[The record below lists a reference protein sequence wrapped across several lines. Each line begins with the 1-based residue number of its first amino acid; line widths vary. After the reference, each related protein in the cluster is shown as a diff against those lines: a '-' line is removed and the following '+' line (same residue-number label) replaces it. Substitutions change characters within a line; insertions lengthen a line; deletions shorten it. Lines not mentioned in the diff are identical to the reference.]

1 LKTPHYEIVLVR
13 PEIAGNTGNIGRAC
27 MALGC
32 RLHLVHPLGY
42 VLNDAN
48 LRRAGMDYW
57 QHLDLVEHAD
67 LDAWLASLPADAP
80 VFLLSTKGQRGWSPA
95 EVPPPSAGS
104 GQARAWLVFG
114 NEGHGLPEA
123 VHARFAGRERRI
135 PMDPRARSLNLSS
148 TVSLVLGSLLLR

>member
-1 LKTPHYEIVLVR
+1 MIQPKFEIVLVR

-42 VLNDAN
+42 VINDAN

-57 QHLDLVEHAD
+57 QHLDLVEHD
-67 LDAWLASLPADAP
+67 SLEDWMESVPADAQ
-80 VFLLSTKGQRGWSPA
+80 VYLLSTKASQDWNPIG
-95 EVPPPSAGS
+95 VPGGS
-104 GQARAWLVFG
+104 TLVFG

-123 VHARFAGRERRI
+123 VHARWGAQARRI
-135 PMDPRARSLNLSS
+135 PMDERARSLNLSS
-148 TVSLVLGSLLLR
+148 SVSMVLGSLWWR